1 MLPVTRALLT
11 QVASGQE
18 QRNVSDTSIALYL
31 SKMHVLTK
39 KLNSIEDLR
48 FDALEFDADGNPL
61 RHSNAASNVFKLK
74 LPMEVITAKLLFA
87 ALSIDGSLARK
98 RTRRVAQEP
107 LPEVQGADNRNM
119 GANISTVSTQT
130 YQNYK
135 SALKWWH
142 EYSCGDFDK
151 VGYDF
156 PSSVDKAINIQIG
169 SYKRDVGSKKR
180 RGIMSQK
187 EGKSKYNL
195 QGYVELSKYFM
206 TMRPVGIKFTWMCGV
221 FAQLFTKL
229 SVNTIGRSDNIDDL
243 RLERIGWLVDALI
256 VQFSTTKS
264 DQTGETTSEV
274 KRLFAN
280 PFKPEICVVYGL
292 AIYTWCKRRNPGDS
306 LLFDGRD
313 QNKRYYNLSLI
324 HISEPTRRS

>member
-142 EYSCGDFDK
+142 EYSCSDFDK

-187 EGKSKYNL
+187 EGKSKYNTSTL
-195 QGYVELSKYFM
+195 WNLWHFGDSNRRIGPYKCICRKSDLTEALCKVNYSRTKSIMKALTDLAIGEQMIRSASEINQQNNQAIFDQVMAMLMLDLYPEPHE
-206 TMRPVGIKFTWMCGV
+206 RPVDINI
-221 FAQLFTKL
+221 
-229 SVNTIGRSDNIDDL
+229 NTLCNKCIATIEITTVL
-243 RLERIGWLVDALI
+243 RI
-256 VQFSTTKS
+256 
-264 DQTGETTSEV
+264 
-274 KRLFAN
+274 
-280 PFKPEICVVYGL
+280 
-292 AIYTWCKRRNPGDS
+292 
-306 LLFDGRD
+306 
-313 QNKRYYNLSLI
+313 
-324 HISEPTRRS
+324 